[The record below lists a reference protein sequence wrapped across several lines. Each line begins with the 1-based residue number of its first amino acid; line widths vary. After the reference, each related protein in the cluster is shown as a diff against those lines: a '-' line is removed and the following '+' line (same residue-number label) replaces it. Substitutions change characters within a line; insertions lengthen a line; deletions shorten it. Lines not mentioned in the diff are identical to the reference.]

1 MNRSHK
7 HTHYTYTEHRNRES
21 SSRSGARGCKQRRA
35 WCVYIYVYSTIF
47 PLTGARECCGHF
59 LPVIAFARKF
69 GEISGTC
76 ACVCICIYFTFD
88 FEPRETGSPREKW
101 KRVRAY
107 TYSMYTCVCVD
118 VGKYNGL
125 LFLRWR
131 KFRRRAYI
139 AYRSIEIFRAAFF
152 LSIRERRVCVCGF
165 YSIIYTRTRDGD
177 EDCEKRV
184 FLFCGGVMMIV
195 FRNGDVRVC
204 IYFIRLLN

>member
-1 MNRSHK
+1 M
-7 HTHYTYTEHRNRES
+7 
-21 SSRSGARGCKQRRA
+21 
-35 WCVYIYVYSTIF
+35 YIYVYSTIF

-59 LPVIAFARKF
+59 LPVIAFVRKF

-152 LSIRERRVCVCGF
+152 LSIRERHVFVCVCVV
-165 YSIIYTRTRDGD
+165 SIQLYIRGREMEMKIARRECFFFAG
-177 EDCEKRV
+177 EWWW
-184 FLFCGGVMMIV
+184 LFFGTVMCVCVYILYGCLI
-195 FRNGDVRVC
+195 NGAYMFD
-204 IYFIRLLN
+204 